1 MSKFD
6 KVVGYEDIKAELI
19 RICDVVKNPEKY
31 DRLGVHMPRG
41 VMLWG
46 DPGVGKSLMAKCFI
60 EESGCKSFTIRKDKP
75 DGDLV
80 NAICDVFAEAKA
92 EGRAIVFL
100 DDLDKFANE
109 DNQHPDAE
117 EYVAVQAGIDTC
129 KDTDVFV
136 LATANDKYCL
146 PDSLLRSGRFDKVIE
161 MECPKGEEA
170 IKVVKY
176 YLSQK
181 KSLGEVDSVD
191 IARIMNGKSCADLET
206 VVNEAGIYAG
216 YDGRD
221 TITHQDILRA
231 CMRMLFDAP
240 EHVKKY
246 ESPYIRNY
254 AVHEAGHLVVAE
266 VLEPGSVTFAS
277 VGGYVGSNYGVT
289 KIYLDEEINSS
300 IEKIEHN
307 VLIDLAGK
315 ASTEVVLGQI
325 DVGCRGDL
333 RKAFRAIDRL
343 VGNTCAYGFDIYEL
357 DDSSHALLERKE
369 QLVAMEINK
378 KYQQAKKLLAD
389 NRVFLETV
397 IDSLLTK
404 KVLTQQDIRNIRNS
418 L

>member
-136 LATANDKYCL
+136 LL
-146 PDSLLRSGRFDKVIE
+146 P
-161 MECPKGEEA
+161 A
-170 IKVVKY
+170 
-176 YLSQK
+176 
-181 KSLGEVDSVD
+181 
-191 IARIMNGKSCADLET
+191 
-206 VVNEAGIYAG
+206 
-216 YDGRD
+216 
-221 TITHQDILRA
+221 
-231 CMRMLFDAP
+231 
-240 EHVKKY
+240 
-246 ESPYIRNY
+246 
-254 AVHEAGHLVVAE
+254 
-266 VLEPGSVTFAS
+266 
-277 VGGYVGSNYGVT
+277 
-289 KIYLDEEINSS
+289 
-300 IEKIEHN
+300 
-307 VLIDLAGK
+307 
-315 ASTEVVLGQI
+315 
-325 DVGCRGDL
+325 
-333 RKAFRAIDRL
+333 
-343 VGNTCAYGFDIYEL
+343 
-357 DDSSHALLERKE
+357 
-369 QLVAMEINK
+369 
-378 KYQQAKKLLAD
+378 
-389 NRVFLETV
+389 
-397 IDSLLTK
+397 
-404 KVLTQQDIRNIRNS
+404 
-418 L
+418 

>member
-80 NAICDVFAEAKA
+80 NAICDTFAEAKA

-109 DNQHPDAE
+109 DEKHPDAE

-129 KDTDVFV
+129 KDSDVFV

-181 KSLGEVDSVD
+181 KSLGD
-191 IARIMNGKSCADLET
+191 IK
-206 VVNEAGIYAG
+206 
-216 YDGRD
+216 
-221 TITHQDILRA
+221 
-231 CMRMLFDAP
+231 
-240 EHVKKY
+240 
-246 ESPYIRNY
+246 
-254 AVHEAGHLVVAE
+254 AVRTAAL
-266 VLEPGSVTFAS
+266 
-277 VGGYVGSNYGVT
+277 SN
-289 KIYLDEEINSS
+289 L
-300 IEKIEHN
+300 
-307 VLIDLAGK
+307 
-315 ASTEVVLGQI
+315 
-325 DVGCRGDL
+325 
-333 RKAFRAIDRL
+333 
-343 VGNTCAYGFDIYEL
+343 
-357 DDSSHALLERKE
+357 
-369 QLVAMEINK
+369 
-378 KYQQAKKLLAD
+378 
-389 NRVFLETV
+389 
-397 IDSLLTK
+397 
-404 KVLTQQDIRNIRNS
+404 
-418 L
+418 

>member
-109 DNQHPDAE
+109 DEKHPDAE

>member
-80 NAICDVFAEAKA
+80 NAICDTFAEAKA

-109 DNQHPDAE
+109 DEKHPDAE

-129 KDTDVFV
+129 KDSDVFV

-161 MECPKGEEA
+161 MEC
-170 IKVVKY
+170 
-176 YLSQK
+176 QK
-181 KSLGEVDSVD
+181 KSLGDIDAAE
-191 IARIMNGKSCADLET
+191 IARIMAGHSCADLET

-216 YDGRD
+216 FDGRD
-221 TITHQDILRA
+221 SITQQDMLRA

-240 EHVKKY
+240 ERVTDEINSY
-246 ESPYIRNY
+246 AMVT
-254 AVHEAGHLVVAE
+254 AVHEAGHVVAAE
-266 VLEPGSVTFAS
+266 LLKQGSVTFVSA
-277 VGGYVGSNYGVT
+277 GGYIGETGGVT
-289 KIYLDEEINSS
+289 NVFTENNYKKSKEEFDNYI
-300 IEKIEHN
+300 IRK
-307 VLIDLAGK
+307 LAGK
-315 ASTEVVLGQI
+315 AATETVIGEI
-325 DVGCRGDL
+325 DVGCKADVRQAFQAAEKLVGDL
-333 RKAFRAIDRL
+333 
-343 VGNTCAYGFDIYEL
+343 CAYGFDTYESGDASENL
-357 DDSSHALLERKE
+357 RAKKE
-369 QLVAMEINK
+369 QLVALEMNK
-378 KYQQAKKLLAD
+378 YYQRAKKLVSE
-389 NRVFLETV
+389 NREFLDKVT
-397 IDSLLTK
+397 DALLK
-404 KVLTQQDIRNIRNS
+404 KRTLTQGEIKRIRDSI
-418 L
+418 